1 MLNLKQLFKRK
12 KIRYGIE
19 REPNVIGEIAPHE
32 VKQTLKKYKN
42 AKIIYKCIYG

>member
-12 KIRYGIE
+12 KVRYDIE
-19 REPNVIGEIAPHE
+19 VMPNVISEIAPHE
-32 VKQTLKKYKN
+32 VKKTLKKYKN